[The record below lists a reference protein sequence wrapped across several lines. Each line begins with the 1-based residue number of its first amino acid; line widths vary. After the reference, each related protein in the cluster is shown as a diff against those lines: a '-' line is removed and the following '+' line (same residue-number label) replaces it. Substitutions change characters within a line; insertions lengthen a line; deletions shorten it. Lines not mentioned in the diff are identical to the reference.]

1 LPFWD
6 YYGSTVISQESVRLT
21 PASANRVGGLWNQK
35 RLFRDSWDIELDF
48 RVGGGGRI
56 GAEGLALWLVA
67 PNSTEG
73 AQDDQSVFGFRNKW
87 TGVAIFLDSYDN
99 DGDKA
104 NPTVSAWLN
113 DGTGQWLHD
122 ADGGNAVP
130 KLGSCSAN
138 YRNPYRNSKLRV
150 VYDNGQLSV
159 EVDALSTESYAP
171 CFGPLPVKLPKGFRL
186 GLTAKTGPLYD
197 FHDIYSFS
205 LSSRNYDDPKDDADK
220 AKKPADASVKKPKKK
235 KAATDDAAAAAAAT
249 DDDDAA
255 AGDAKPDA
263 ADAGS
268 GGGGDDDA
276 RKAAAAP
283 PKKRVRVLDSIEEA
297 EATRAIEEKLVAPQP
312 PPPPASGDAPVGGGG
327 GGGGASIAEIRSALQ
342 AELQR
347 EFGSMRSELLQQ
359 LTKSVSAQLTPL
371 AEAVNTLHANVQQVA
386 DKSGAPSPLEADIKQ
401 LHAAVQQVAA
411 RDVEG
416 TVESL
421 RRDVRGIQDLS
432 QRSSEEVLK
441 KQMDLHAKVEASSS
455 FGFWS
460 YFLFFQA
467 FFAIA
472 FVLWKMQRDSAM
484 KKVF

>member
-1 LPFWD
+1 MPFWD

-220 AKKPADASVKKPKKK
+220 AKKPADAAVKKPKKK

-297 EATRAIEEKLVAPQP
+297 EAKRAIEEKLVAPQP
-312 PPPPASGDAPVGGGG
+312 PPPPASGDAPVG

-371 AEAVNTLHANVQQVA
+371 AEAVNKLHANVQQVA